1 MMSLRKSA
9 LVTWMRQELG
19 LARSGAAQFAA

>member
-1 MMSLRKSA
+1 MMSLRNSA

>member
-1 MMSLRKSA
+1 MMSLRNSA

-19 LARSGAAQFAA
+19 LVRSGAAQFAA

>member
-9 LVTWMRQELG
+9 VVTWMRQELG

>member
-1 MMSLRKSA
+1 MMSLRNSA

-19 LARSGAAQFAA
+19 LARTGAAQLAA